1 MVIERAKENPL
12 SVLQKNSINLTMVR
26 RVDTQSF
33 SKINIPV
40 DTLLDTVKA
49 NWWVYLSLAGQHYY
63 YDVLSIEQC
72 DKIWSRLF
80 VSKNDSYT
88 ILPALLKMFQKV
100 QCFISRDNFS
110 NQEVLNIQVCGIKD
124 EGRFVLNALREIN
137 SFTREVN
144 DFYDMST
151 NSSEWE
157 EGMYCIKAEEADKG
171 YNNTVMCDLV
181 CDPYFR
187 SLDVTPFV
195 AGHSSKENLVKY
207 VLNIKESVYLYV
219 NKVPDLICTKTLIW
233 L

>member
-1 MVIERAKENPL
+1 M
-12 SVLQKNSINLTMVR
+12 
-26 RVDTQSF
+26 
-33 SKINIPV
+33 
-40 DTLLDTVKA
+40 
-49 NWWVYLSLAGQHYY
+49 
-63 YDVLSIEQC
+63 LSIEQC